1 MWERLVNREGVC
13 HESSTDSNGPNLHP
27 TVGSVKVNIAKTL
40 AGVKISVSRP
50 KWTAKH
56 PCVAAGVIGQ
66 RTSHLTY
73 LVA

>member
-1 MWERLVNREGVC
+1 MVKTCDTISAYYNVTKSGLHMC
-13 HESSTDSNGPNLHP
+13 DSDSDLDD
-27 TVGSVKVNIAKTL
+27 IAKTL

-73 LVA
+73 LVV